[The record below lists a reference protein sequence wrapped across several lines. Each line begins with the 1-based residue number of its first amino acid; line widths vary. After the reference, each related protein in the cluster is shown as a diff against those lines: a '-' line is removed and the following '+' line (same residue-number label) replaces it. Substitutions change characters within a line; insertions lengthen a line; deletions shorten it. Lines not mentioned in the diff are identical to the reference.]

1 MSNDFFIKLVLSA
14 VLGLIM
20 GWDRQRSGHPAGM
33 RTYAL
38 VSMGSAVFTL
48 LSIHGFPGEAE
59 SSRVAGQIVTGIGF
73 LGAGIILHKPDKVV
87 GLTTAA
93 GVWVSSAV
101 GMAVATNNY
110 FLAIG
115 ATILTTLIF
124 IFNDEYFEKKSG
136 KGKKGKN

>member
-1 MSNDFFIKLVLSA
+1 
-14 VLGLIM
+14 M

-115 ATILTTLIF
+115 AFRAIQ
-124 IFNDEYFEKKSG
+124 NCKV
-136 KGKKGKN
+136 N